1 MMRLLVPRAAKFAL
15 QRHGAQMYG
24 KVHPYGLHLAHVEE
38 VLLRFDHYDP
48 DLLAAAWLHDV
59 LEDTPTK
66 YSELH
71 VLFGKTV
78 AELVYA
84 VTNEAGPN
92 RAARHLLTYPKIR
105 AYPGATTLKLADR
118 IANTEFSVMQPMFSM
133 YKREYEGLIEA
144 LYVEGE
150 NGKMWAHLDELY
162 RER

>member
-1 MMRLLVPRAAKFAL
+1 MRLLVPRAAKFAI

-59 LEDTPTK
+59 LEDTQTK

-84 VTNEAGPN
+84 VTNEPGPN

-105 AYPGATTLKLADR
+105 CYPGATTLKLADR
-118 IANTEFSVMQPMFSM
+118 IANTEFSIMQPMFSM
-133 YKREYEGLIEA
+133 YKKEYEGLIEA

-150 NGKMWAHLDELY
+150 NSKMWAHLDELY